1 MASAKF
7 PEYTD
12 PTAGEDNGCNGDCGT
27 TPCEG
32 GECVD
37 DNEDDDPICYTDDLC
52 CYYQD
57 CCDMDVCEDDDGD
70 DICYTDDLCCWY

>member
-52 CYYQD
+52 CYY
-57 CCDMDVCEDDDGD
+57 
-70 DICYTDDLCCWY
+70 